1 MSLSPVRGTLY
12 VVATPIGNLEEVSP
26 RAARILR
33 EVDCIA
39 CEDTRHTRKLLS
51 HLGISTP
58 LTSYYREKEAQ
69 KSATLV
75 AELQQGKSIALV
87 SDAGTPGISDPGAL
101 LVRAARAEGIPVVPI
116 SGPCALTV
124 ALSVAGL
131 TDSRFFFAGF
141 PPAKHKARQDFF
153 RELASLPWPL
163 IFYES
168 PHRIR
173 RCLTDALEILG
184 NRRAML
190 FRELTKLHEEI
201 REGSLEALLRSCEG
215 KNRGEF
221 VVMIQGADQSEQERP
236 EDVDELLRWH
246 RDRGDSLKESVREIS
261 ETLGVGRSKIYQQA
275 LTLWHEK

>member
-1 MSLSPVRGTLY
+1 MTASSAPGTLY
-12 VVATPIGNLEEVSP
+12 VVATPIGNLDEISP
-26 RAARILR
+26 RAVRILGKV
-33 EVDCIA
+33 ECIA

-69 KSATLV
+69 KSEVLLKQ
-75 AELQQGKSIALV
+75 LQQGKSLALV
-87 SDAGTPGISDPGAL
+87 SDAGTPGISDPGAIL
-101 LVRAARAEGIPVVPI
+101 IKAARKTGIAIVPI

-141 PPAKHKARQDFF
+141 PPAKQKARQDFF
-153 RELASLPWPL
+153 RELASLSWPL
-163 IFYES
+163 FFYES
-168 PHRIR
+168 PHRIKR
-173 RCLTDALEILG
+173 FLADALEVFG
-184 NRRAML
+184 NRQAML
-190 FRELTKLHEEI
+190 FRELTKLHEEV
-201 REGSLEALLRSCEG
+201 RDGTLEELLSLCEG

-221 VVMIQGADQSEQERP
+221 VVMVQGADQSGQERP

-261 ETLGVGRSKIYQQA
+261 ETLGIGRSKIYQRA
-275 LTLWHEK
+275 LALWQER